1 MSSISIYQSTSNSVT
16 DLNDSQLET
25 LVSDCQNI
33 ISRGKR
39 AAVELCIKMAET
51 DDYIKTLPKKNQK
64 EKRLM
69 IINHLEVLEK
79 TYFKYAKVG
88 RLVKANPALQNMSM
102 DAIIQ
107 HMRPPKQLKAP
118 TPKPP
123 KTDLNAELEQ
133 AKLRI
138 TRLERKVKE
147 LENEVDYRKEE
158 VGDLRGWLDKNTRS
172 GSTGVYEK
180 LGRTLH

>member
-1 MSSISIYQSTSNSVT
+1 MSSISIYQSVT
-16 DLNDSQLET
+16 DLNDFQLET

-69 IINHLEVLEK
+69 IINHLDVLEK
-79 TYFKYAKVG
+79 TYFKYARVG
-88 RLVKANPALQNMSM
+88 RHVRANPALQDMSM
-102 DAIIQ
+102 DAIIAQ
-107 HMRPPKQLKAP
+107 MRPPKQLAAP
-118 TPKPP
+118 TSKPP
-123 KTDLNAELEQ
+123 KPDPMKELEQ
-133 AKLRI
+133 AKHRI
-138 TRLERKVKE
+138 TKLEREVKD
-147 LENEVDYRKEE
+147 LKNEVDYLKEE
-158 VGDLRGWLDKNTRS
+158 RDDVRGWLDKNTRS
-172 GSTGVYEK
+172 GSAGVYEK